1 MLPSTEA
8 ECVSHMLAAG
18 NRLVASKR
26 VNEEPFGSSGIYLDR
41 ERAISAA
48 VAGTWG
54 EYGAPTY
61 VTPKFA
67 GHTAGLK

>member
-1 MLPSTEA
+1 MLSAFSPII
-8 ECVSHMLAAG
+8 AG
-18 NRLVASKR
+18 KRMASESIGCSR
-26 VNEEPFGSSGIYLDR
+26 IDGDR